1 MQRSIWVAAGLMLL
15 LISGCGPSDDAPDPS
30 VSTVPADAGAG
41 MEGDA
46 SGAAVDDATLS
57 DDATLDDTGSPTDG
71 APITSGVEESQ
82 PDSGAEGDAAAP
94 VDEQPPIG
102 VLRASDPAAVAL
114 GAGTPQLVEFFAFW

>member
-30 VSTVPADAGAG
+30 GSTVPADSGAEMG
-41 MEGDA
+41 GDA
-46 SGAAVDDATLS
+46 TSAVADDSSLGDDASLG
-57 DDATLDDTGSPTDG
+57 DTGSSADG
-71 APITSGVEESQ
+71 TPITSGVEESQ